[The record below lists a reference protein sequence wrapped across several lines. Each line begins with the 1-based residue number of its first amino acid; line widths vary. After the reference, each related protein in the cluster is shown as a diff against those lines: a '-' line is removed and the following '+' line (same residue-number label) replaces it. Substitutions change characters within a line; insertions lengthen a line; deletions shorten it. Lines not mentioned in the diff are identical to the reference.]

1 DVSGDAERVGVLL
14 ADVLE
19 ITNER
24 FSSVINLPKWMPTPK
39 RARTAKLIAELDAI
53 IQRFIDERRKTNED
67 RGDLLSMLM
76 LAEDDNGDHMSDR
89 QLRDEVMTLFFAG
102 HETTANT
109 LTWAWYL
116 LAGHADVREKLWSE
130 VDTTLAGR
138 APTLADLQNL
148 PYSDQVIKEALRLYP
163 PAPGMNREPIEDV
176 TVGGY
181 DVPKGVQL
189 SLSIYAMQ
197 RSARYFENPEQ
208 FDPERFS
215 PEREKQIPR
224 YAYLP
229 FGGGPRVCIGNM
241 FAMMEARLVLATV
254 AARYDLALLPE
265 PAVVPEQ
272 LVTIRPRYGIQM
284 KTLARKTVTPST
296 NHTDRIT
303 A

>member
-1 DVSGDAERVGVLL
+1 
-14 ADVLE
+14 
-19 ITNER
+19 
-24 FSSVINLPKWMPTPK
+24 
-39 RARTAKLIAELDAI
+39 
-53 IQRFIDERRKTNED
+53 
-67 RGDLLSMLM
+67 
-76 LAEDDNGDHMSDR
+76 
-89 QLRDEVMTLFFAG
+89 
-102 HETTANT
+102 
-109 LTWAWYL
+109 
-116 LAGHADVREKLWSE
+116 
-130 VDTTLAGR
+130 
-138 APTLADLQNL
+138 
-148 PYSDQVIKEALRLYP
+148 
-163 PAPGMNREPIEDV
+163 MNREPIEDV

-189 SLSIYAMQ
+189 SLSIYAMH
-197 RSARYFENPEQ
+197 RSARYFENPDQ

-265 PAVVPEQ
+265 PPVVPEQ

-284 KTLARKTVTPST
+284 QIHARKGTQTSAMASEK
-296 NHTDRIT
+296 IT